1 MPPDVYIGTDIVDIA
16 RIRELMNS
24 HPDRFIS
31 KTYTPKEQ
39 SYCQEKANPEIHF
52 AGRFAA
58 KEAIKKALMTSGI
71 NDPIR
76 WTDIEI
82 IADKNG
88 APNINLYG
96 ARFNTLQCKVSISH
110 TNETA
115 IAFAVVIK
123 E

>member
-88 APNINLYG
+88 APNINLNG

>member
-1 MPPDVYIGTDIVDIA
+1 MPHDVYIGTDIVDVA

-31 KTYTPKEQ
+31 KTYTLIEQ
-39 SYCQEKANPEIHF
+39 SYCQGKANPEIHF

-71 NDPIR
+71 NDAIR

-88 APNINLYG
+88 APITNLNG
-96 ARFNTLQCKVSISH
+96 AMFETLHCKVSISH

-115 IAFAVVIK
+115 IAFAIVVK